1 MKGKSRTIR
10 WFVLITSL
18 LRTKEIFEVGKLIVK
33 MVTISTTQ

>member
-1 MKGKSRTIR
+1 MKVKSRTIR
-10 WFVLITSL
+10 WFVLIISL